1 MSLKRM
7 QALDNDE
14 TALKVLTVCVVLVAI
29 IYVLLGLTPSHYSI
43 ALQNFGIDSKPLFGK
58 ARAIRSDEWA
68 VLTPYFQIAVL
79 GQGGVTDVISP
90 YQESLKAVWPLPI
103 LDWSLIFKPQLWGF
117 WVFPPATAFSLYF
130 ACLWV
135 SCVLGY
141 TLLARMLGA
150 SALISF
156 LGAVALYSSHFTQVW
171 WTSHAAT
178 FAFAPWPLVIYLW
191 NINPVKKLL
200 LLYWAIA
207 AWIFSDFYPAFIIPG
222 GFALLILLL
231 VFRRDLVCVKGAFI
245 AIVAMLS
252 AAATVYLY
260 FGEIINIM
268 KATEYPGQ
276 RLASG
281 GGVSGSRIIAHILP
295 FFTTT
300 QFATFLPNSNEC
312 EVAVVSTLIPLIFLC
327 FVNLGKAID
336 YVRGNVKNVIIAIIG
351 LSMMFSWMV
360 FPIPAEY
367 GRLLMWTNVP
377 GTRMVWG
384 FGLFLTIYLVVLS
397 SIIGFSFSWLRF
409 SAFCAILIG
418 AWLASKIG
426 FAMTS
431 SVYEVTPLR
440 ALKRSWFDWI
450 AIVPFGI
457 IGVLIMSKMRLAKK
471 PEVALFVGATIS
483 GLVTFGTFNPLQ
495 QAYPIFNLPNS
506 DFLAKLRAD
515 AKTNPNGWAVVPG
528 VYGATINGAG
538 IPAINH
544 VLLSPQQKFFKR
556 FFSDLDDTA
565 FNHAFNRY
573 EHVVPKEGLSQP
585 HVPQND
591 VVLVPLQRFTQSVEK
606 P

>member
-1 MSLKRM
+1 MNSKKM
-7 QALDNDE
+7 QALDDNE
-14 TALKVLTVCVVLVAI
+14 TALKILTVCVVLVAT
-29 IYVLLGLTPSHYSI
+29 IYVLFGLTPSHYSI
-43 ALQNFGIDSKPLFGK
+43 ALQNFGVDSKPLFGK

-79 GQGGVTDVISP
+79 GQGSVTDVISP

-117 WVFPPATAFSLYF
+117 WALPPATAFSLYF
-130 ACLWV
+130 AYMWV
-135 SCVLGY
+135 SFVLGY
-141 TLLARMLGA
+141 TILTRMLGA

-156 LGAVALYSSHFTQVW
+156 LGALALYSSHFTQVW

-191 NINPVKKLL
+191 NINAVKKLF
-200 LLYWAIA
+200 LLYWTIA
-207 AWIFSDFYPAFIIPG
+207 AWIFADFYPAFIIPS
-222 GFALLILLL
+222 GFAFLIILL
-231 VFRRDLVCVKGAFI
+231 VFRRDSVCVKGVII
-245 AIVAMLS
+245 ATIALLL
-252 AAATVYLY
+252 AAATVYFY

-276 RLASG
+276 RFTSG
-281 GGVSGSRIIAHILP
+281 GGVSGPRIIAHILP

-300 QFATFLPNSNEC
+300 QFATFLSNSNEC
-312 EVAVVSTLIPLIFLC
+312 EVAVVSTFVPLMFLC
-327 FVNLGKAID
+327 FVNLGKAVD
-336 YVRGNVKNVIIAIIG
+336 YVRENLKSIIIAIIG

-360 FPIPAEY
+360 FPIPAEL
-367 GRLLMWTNVP
+367 GRLLLWTNVP

-397 SIIGFSFSWLRF
+397 SNIGFSFSWLRF
-409 SAFCAILIG
+409 MTFCTILIA
-418 AWLASKIG
+418 AWMASKIG

-450 AIVPFGI
+450 AIVPFAI
-457 IGVLIMSKMRLAKK
+457 IGILIMKNTKLAIKS
-471 PEVALFVGATIS
+471 EVALFVAASIS

-515 AKTNPNGWAVVPG
+515 ANNNPNGWAIVPG

-544 VLLSPQQKFFKR
+544 VLLSPQRTFFKR
-556 FFSDLDDTA
+556 FFSDLDEAD

-591 VVLVPLQRFTQSVEK
+591 VVLVPLQRFTQNLEK